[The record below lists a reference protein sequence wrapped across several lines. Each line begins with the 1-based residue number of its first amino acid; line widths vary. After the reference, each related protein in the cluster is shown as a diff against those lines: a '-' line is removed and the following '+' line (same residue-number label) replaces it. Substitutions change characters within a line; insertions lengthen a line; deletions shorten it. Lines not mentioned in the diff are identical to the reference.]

1 MHTNALFACKF
12 LFECFIFCYYD
23 FTFVVLCVFVLK
35 KNHLV
40 EKNKGISS
48 VNSSFDPWVYAIY
61 MTVIFYPGQIIHA
74 SWSDIRKC
82 NDITNLGFIFSYTL
96 HVIINVL
103 HCNVIEQVAD
113 FFYNI
118 TVKNITYKVYGIG
131 KYESDV
137 GDLIAFT
144 NIRPKSMYDLSKI
157 KKLLSYSL
165 YSWIERWIYWWDSYT
180 IIINLLR
187 TSSYT
192 AMESISDEA
201 LMKFSP
207 SWRSKSKLLMTVN
220 KIWKLKLKMNKWK

>member
-1 MHTNALFACKF
+1 
-12 LFECFIFCYYD
+12 
-23 FTFVVLCVFVLK
+23 
-35 KNHLV
+35 
-40 EKNKGISS
+40 
-48 VNSSFDPWVYAIY
+48 
-61 MTVIFYPGQIIHA
+61 MTVIFYPGQVIHA
-74 SWSDIRKC
+74 YWSDIRKC

-118 TVKNITYKVYGIG
+118 TVKNITYEVYGIG

-207 SWRSKSKLLMTVN
+207 SWWSKSKLPMTVN